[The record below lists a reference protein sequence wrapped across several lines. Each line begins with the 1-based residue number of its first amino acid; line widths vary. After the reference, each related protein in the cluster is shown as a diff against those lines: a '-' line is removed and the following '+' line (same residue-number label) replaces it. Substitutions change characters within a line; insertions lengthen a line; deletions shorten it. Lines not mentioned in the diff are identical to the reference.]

1 MVTSVQVSSRASKAK
16 EVIAP
21 SRIAVPKQD
30 LSDELIRL
38 TQRLQ
43 TSIELEQILDIFF
56 QHIQQH
62 VSLGGMVYT
71 TPCKQHIKLGRP
83 NIHHVDY
90 QLSRQSSE
98 GDELLGNVVFSRA
111 KRFAEHELILLESF
125 LGPIIYPLRNSLL
138 YRDALAAAMC
148 DPLTK
153 TGNRAAMSNAL
164 QREIQLANRYH
175 QSLSMMVIDIDHFKK
190 VNDNYG
196 HAAGDDVICNVAK
209 AITTVCRETDLTFR
223 FGGEEF
229 VVLLNKTD
237 AAGARVI
244 AERVRRYIAAQE
256 TKTEK
261 HNISVTAS
269 IGTAELNQDDTS
281 DSLFERADSAL
292 YKAKQQGRNKVV
304 SYDLVDDV
312 QHSLLGQL

>member
-1 MVTSVQVSSRASKAK
+1 MVTSVQISSRASKAK

-30 LSDELIRL
+30 LSDELFRL

-43 TSIELEQILDIFF
+43 TSLELEQILEIFF
-56 QHIQQH
+56 QQIQQH
-62 VSLGGMVYT
+62 VSIGGMVYT
-71 TPCKQHIKLGRP
+71 TPCNQHIKLGRP

-90 QLSRQSSE
+90 QLSRQSND
-98 GDELLGNVVFSRA
+98 GDDGLGGVVFSRA
-111 KRFAEHELILLESF
+111 KRFAEQELILIESF
-125 LGPIIYPLRNSLL
+125 LGPLIYPLRNALL

-175 QSLSMMVIDIDHFKK
+175 QALSMMVIDIDHFKA

-196 HAAGDDVICNVAK
+196 HAAGDDVICSVAK

-244 AERVRRYIAAQE
+244 AERVRRYIAGLN
-256 TKTEK
+256 TKTEQ
-261 HNISVTAS
+261 HDIAVTAS
-269 IGTAELNQDDTS
+269 IGTAELNQDDDS
-281 DSLFERADSAL
+281 ISLFERADSAL
-292 YKAKQQGRNKVV
+292 YKAKQQGRNQVV
-304 SYDLVDDV
+304 SYDLVDEV
-312 QHSLLGQL
+312 QRSLLGM

>member
-1 MVTSVQVSSRASKAK
+1 MVTSVQISSRPSKAK

-21 SRIAVPKQD
+21 SRIAVPQQD
-30 LSDELIRL
+30 LSDELFRL

-43 TSIELEQILDIFF
+43 TSLELEQVLEIFF
-56 QHIQQH
+56 QQLQQH
-62 VSLGGMVYT
+62 VNIGGMVYT
-71 TPCKQHIKLGRP
+71 SPCKQHIKLGRP

-90 QLSRQSSE
+90 QLSRQTAE
-98 GDELLGNVVFSRA
+98 GDDGLGSVVFSRA
-111 KRFAEHELILLESF
+111 KRFAEHELILIESF
-125 LGPIIYPLRNSLL
+125 LGPLIYPLRNALL
-138 YRDALAAAMC
+138 YRQALAAAMC
-148 DPLTK
+148 DPLTQ

-164 QREIQLANRYH
+164 QREIQLANRY
-175 QSLSMMVIDIDHFKK
+175 QQALSMMVIDIDHFKS

-244 AERVRRYIAAQE
+244 AERVRRHIASLNTQSDQHA
-256 TKTEK
+256 
-261 HNISVTAS
+261 ISVTAS
-269 IGTAELNQDDTS
+269 IGTAELNQDDNGE
-281 DSLFERADSAL
+281 SLFERADSAL

-304 SYDLVDDV
+304 SYDLMDNV
-312 QHSLLGQL
+312 QHSLLEM